1 MRLIKVSAPAGKGSD
16 VAQVAFSAGIKEV
29 SIQPAQSLS
38 SDGKSE
44 SKDAID
50 IQTSTPKG
58 KRFIDGLISADFYN
72 SDDYSIA
79 IRQPRSIV
87 SSESLH
93 EITKPLVEPSLDII
107 EELWQFSHIT
117 VGFVGRIFIA
127 ACFLAYGL
135 IQQQTLIIIAGLLFL
150 PLLPTLL
157 AISFGIWTRNFR
169 LAGQGALAFLT
180 AAVLLFL
187 GGVAVALST
196 SPPIK
201 YNEFNPLLVSV
212 LISAAVGVAGVLANT
227 DDVGRRELI
236 GLAATAQI
244 AIIPTWFGISSIF
257 GFSVLDTQNEIST
270 RAIAFGVNLV
280 TIITAALITYILLG
294 YKSKKVT

>member
-1 MRLIKVSAPAGKGSD
+1 
-16 VAQVAFSAGIKEV
+16 
-29 SIQPAQSLS
+29 
-38 SDGKSE
+38 
-44 SKDAID
+44 
-50 IQTSTPKG
+50 
-58 KRFIDGLISADFYN
+58 
-72 SDDYSIA
+72 
-79 IRQPRSIV
+79 
-87 SSESLH
+87 
-93 EITKPLVEPSLDII
+93 
-107 EELWQFSHIT
+107 
-117 VGFVGRIFIA
+117 
-127 ACFLAYGL
+127 
-135 IQQQTLIIIAGLLFL
+135 
-150 PLLPTLL
+150 
-157 AISFGIWTRNFR
+157 
-169 LAGQGALAFLT
+169 
-180 AAVLLFL
+180 

-280 TIITAALITYILLG
+280 TIITAALVTYILLG

>member
-87 SSESLH
+87 SSESLN

-117 VGFVGRIFIA
+117 VGFIGRIFIA